1 MKPEVI
7 VVVVVVVVV
16 FELNRSFYSTTSAV
30 PPVSFLILHPREI
43 QIMWS
48 DTEKEKNQTI
58 KNQGTQIKCWRT
70 EYESAT
76 KKNATR
82 EGRATKKML
91 NE

>member
-7 VVVVVVVVV
+7 VVVVVVV

-43 QIMWS
+43 PNYVVT